1 MQIILTVIAATLA
14 FLYGLYLLNRRFS
27 GIAGGLLSS
36 VLFVGLTL
44 EVLDLVALVFP
55 DRSVD
60 LRLFGLLCEALLPP
74 LWLLFSATF
83 YRVKGLASLGRF
95 QRMVLFVSPLF
106 VLAVLTLP
114 LEAFYFSPDFS
125 AGKVFFLG
133 SYGFYFYSG
142 IMFCLVLALVNL
154 ERTFV
159 SLSQHERWLVKLE
172 FVGAGLLLAMYV
184 VYYSQSL
191 LYLSLDMNLLPA
203 RTAAL
208 VCSVLI
214 MAYSRLFRGVGER
227 IVLSRGVAYRSVV
240 ILIVGLYLVGLGVL
254 GEGMRY
260 LGVPDQK
267 TLFVVIGMLGGV
279 VVLLLL
285 LSEKLRRRVRVFL
298 NKHFYRSKY
307 DYRQQWLVFSDRI
320 SRTASP
326 EALQQALLAYYCETF
341 GFKGALL
348 FLREPDT
355 GDYRGA
361 ASFHLG
367 GEGVVF
373 KDDNPLL
380 LTLRNAEW
388 ILGIAEEDRDA
399 PVCSANRDFLERHA
413 ISFVVPLLFEATLEG
428 FIALGER
435 INPDEE
441 MSYEDYDLMRVLA
454 RQATSSILNLRLS
467 RQLSTA
473 QELAAIGKIS
483 AFIIHD
489 LKNQVSGL
497 SLLVDNAR
505 NYMDDPEFQQD
516 MLETVENTVGEMNA
530 LIHKLRDLREHPGQ
544 PFVESD
550 LMQLVEESVEN
561 LAGNVKLYGKR
572 ITAKVD
578 AEGIRKVVLN
588 LILNAFEA
596 SAEGTPVEIEIGEQG
611 QAFIRV
617 TDRGCGMSQEF
628 VRTRLFR
635 PFETTKKKGSGIG
648 LYQCRQIVAAH
659 GGRIDVE
666 STSGAGSSFTVYLSG

>member
-1 MQIILTVIAATLA
+1 
-14 FLYGLYLLNRRFS
+14 
-27 GIAGGLLSS
+27 
-36 VLFVGLTL
+36 
-44 EVLDLVALVFP
+44 
-55 DRSVD
+55 
-60 LRLFGLLCEALLPP
+60 
-74 LWLLFSATF
+74 
-83 YRVKGLASLGRF
+83 
-95 QRMVLFVSPLF
+95 
-106 VLAVLTLP
+106 
-114 LEAFYFSPDFS
+114 
-125 AGKVFFLG
+125 
-133 SYGFYFYSG
+133 
-142 IMFCLVLALVNL
+142 
-154 ERTFV
+154 
-159 SLSQHERWLVKLE
+159 
-172 FVGAGLLLAMYV
+172 
-184 VYYSQSL
+184 
-191 LYLSLDMNLLPA
+191 
-203 RTAAL
+203 
-208 VCSVLI
+208 
-214 MAYSRLFRGVGER
+214 
-227 IVLSRGVAYRSVV
+227 
-240 ILIVGLYLVGLGVL
+240 
-254 GEGMRY
+254 
-260 LGVPDQK
+260 
-267 TLFVVIGMLGGV
+267 
-279 VVLLLL
+279 
-285 LSEKLRRRVRVFL
+285 
-298 NKHFYRSKY
+298 
-307 DYRQQWLVFSDRI
+307 
-320 SRTASP
+320 
-326 EALQQALLAYYCETF
+326 
-341 GFKGALL
+341 
-348 FLREPDT
+348 
-355 GDYRGA
+355 
-361 ASFHLG
+361 
-367 GEGVVF
+367 
-373 KDDNPLL
+373 LL

>member
-1 MQIILTVIAATLA
+1 
-14 FLYGLYLLNRRFS
+14 
-27 GIAGGLLSS
+27 
-36 VLFVGLTL
+36 
-44 EVLDLVALVFP
+44 
-55 DRSVD
+55 
-60 LRLFGLLCEALLPP
+60 
-74 LWLLFSATF
+74 
-83 YRVKGLASLGRF
+83 
-95 QRMVLFVSPLF
+95 
-106 VLAVLTLP
+106 
-114 LEAFYFSPDFS
+114 
-125 AGKVFFLG
+125 
-133 SYGFYFYSG
+133 
-142 IMFCLVLALVNL
+142 
-154 ERTFV
+154 
-159 SLSQHERWLVKLE
+159 
-172 FVGAGLLLAMYV
+172 
-184 VYYSQSL
+184 
-191 LYLSLDMNLLPA
+191 
-203 RTAAL
+203 
-208 VCSVLI
+208 
-214 MAYSRLFRGVGER
+214 
-227 IVLSRGVAYRSVV
+227 
-240 ILIVGLYLVGLGVL
+240 
-254 GEGMRY
+254 
-260 LGVPDQK
+260 
-267 TLFVVIGMLGGV
+267 
-279 VVLLLL
+279 
-285 LSEKLRRRVRVFL
+285 
-298 NKHFYRSKY
+298 
-307 DYRQQWLVFSDRI
+307 
-320 SRTASP
+320 
-326 EALQQALLAYYCETF
+326 
-341 GFKGALL
+341 
-348 FLREPDT
+348 
-355 GDYRGA
+355 
-361 ASFHLG
+361 
-367 GEGVVF
+367 
-373 KDDNPLL
+373 
-380 LTLRNAEW
+380 
-388 ILGIAEEDRDA
+388 
-399 PVCSANRDFLERHA
+399 
-413 ISFVVPLLFEATLEG
+413 VVPLLFEATLEG